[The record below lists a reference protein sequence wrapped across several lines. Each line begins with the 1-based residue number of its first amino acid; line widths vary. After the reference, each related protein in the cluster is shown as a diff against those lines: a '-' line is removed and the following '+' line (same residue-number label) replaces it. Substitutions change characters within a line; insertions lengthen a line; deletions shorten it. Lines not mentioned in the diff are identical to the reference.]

1 MTDLELEQCIAE
13 YGADIYSFCCSL
25 TGSRQEA
32 DDLYQ
37 DIFLKA
43 VEKKNILDTSGN
55 PKSYLLSVA
64 VRVWKNQRRKAAW
77 RSRIEY
83 EEQGG
88 NRKTAGTD
96 EPKRNR
102 QNLYE
107 HSPEYHMVRREVQQE
122 VRKAVEKLPDKM
134 KVTVLLYYMEERSVE
149 QIADILQ
156 IPRGT
161 VKSRLHQARKR
172 LEKELEYMLDE

>member
-37 DIFLKA
+37 ETFLRA
-43 VEKKNILDTSGN
+43 VEKKNILDTAGN

-64 VRVWKNQRRKAAW
+64 ARLWKNQRRKAAW
-77 RSRIEY
+77 RKRIADVEPAGM
-83 EEQGG
+83 EQAG
-88 NRKTAGTD
+88 NAVEGID
-96 EPKRNR
+96 EN
-102 QNLYE
+102 
-107 HSPEYHMVRREVQQE
+107 SPERQLVREEMRMA
-122 VRKAVEKLPDKM
+122 VRNAVGMLPDKM

-149 QIADILQ
+149 QIADILG

-161 VKSRLHQARKR
+161 VKSRLHQARKI
-172 LEKELEYMLDE
+172 LEKELEYMLNE

>member
-1 MTDLELEQCIAE
+1 MTDFELEQCIAE

-43 VEKKNILDTSGN
+43 VEKKSILDSAGN

-64 VRVWKNQRRKAAW
+64 VRLWKNQRRKAAW
-77 RSRIEY
+77 RSRIAYVEQTGGGEQAEAKQNQQDSY
-83 EEQGG
+83 EC
-88 NRKTAGTD
+88 
-96 EPKRNR
+96 
-102 QNLYE
+102 
-107 HSPEYHMVRREVQQE
+107 SPEYHMVRQEAQQE
-122 VRKAVEKLPDKM
+122 VRKAVDHLPDKM
-134 KVTVLLYYMEERSVE
+134 KVTVLLYYMEERNME
-149 QIADILQ
+149 QIADILH